1 MSASGRERLLLG
13 VLAFRIEVMLKV
25 VRWGGRLTG
34 IRLPTLDVSGDSGE
48 QNGAVL
54 IVFVSNDG
62 GGCILLKKLG
72 KLG

>member
-48 QNGAVL
+48 
-54 IVFVSNDG
+54 
-62 GGCILLKKLG
+62 
-72 KLG
+72 